1 MITDE
6 DLRAIR
12 DSALAAWG
20 ITIAIIVVCMVVV
33 KSVIY

>member
-1 MITDE
+1 MITDK
-6 DLRAIR
+6 DLKAIR

-20 ITIAIIVVCMVVV
+20 LTIGIIVVVFVV

>member
-1 MITDE
+1 MINDD
-6 DLRAIR
+6 DLRAMR

-20 ITIAIIVVCMVVV
+20 LTIAIITVVFVVV

>member
-1 MITDE
+1 MIRDE
-6 DLRAIR
+6 DLHSIR